1 MIYTYIKEKYK
12 NFNLTLINNSQNE
25 NIINFLSTKTETKKV
40 DANFYSYLN
49 TLKKDQLFDFIILLD
64 NNFIDDDTDIIPR
77 TLFFKDNK
85 DKKFWNISYQLNERG
100 KFLFNLILKNRY
112 LKEPII
118 KKLNSIFKN
127 INIFEANELDCLV
140 VCSND

>member
-40 DANFYSYLN
+40 DANIYSYLN

-64 NNFIDDDTDIIPR
+64 NNFPDEDKEVIPKS
-77 TLFFKDNK
+77 LFYFSKIK
-85 DKKFWNISYQLNERG
+85 RKK
-100 KFLFNLILKNRY
+100 IL
-112 LKEPII
+112 
-118 KKLNSIFKN
+118 
-127 INIFEANELDCLV
+127 
-140 VCSND
+140 